1 LPRSKFNEPPITGNS
16 VLDEYLLGL
25 HQHVYGLG
33 SDITGGLDDDNL
45 SEDFPNLT
53 EDEEVTGEW
62 TFTTHPLGL
71 DHTLIAN
78 IGVNTHAGIDTHI
91 ADSLIHFLEAS
102 IDHANILNIGT
113 NTHDQVDTHIADL
126 TVHFTES
133 ALLSDIVCFE
143 DTVVS
148 HEDSV
153 VYV

>member
-1 LPRSKFNEPPITGNS
+1 MPRSKFNEPPITGNS

-78 IGVNTHAGIDTHI
+78 IGVNTH
-91 ADSLIHFLEAS
+91 
-102 IDHANILNIGT
+102 
-113 NTHDQVDTHIADL
+113 IADL